1 MYFSTFVL
9 PQDSVFQPSLHWTA
23 MGLWY
28 TIGLALGLGL
38 GFGVIL
44 SGLLGVNAVGAGVAA
59 VVGATA
65 GAAFGF
71 VVIGDLPETV
81 AGGIAG
87 LTGAL
92 SAAAVVRGAMR
103 RGATRMGIAAYV
115 SMIGLFVCLIALI
128 PLVGYVVTVVVPLL
142 AARMRG
148 KQAARY
154 AGLRTLAK

>member
-1 MYFSTFVL
+1 
-9 PQDSVFQPSLHWTA
+9 

-28 TIGLALGLGL
+28 TLGLSLGLGL

-44 SGLLGVNAVGAGVAA
+44 SGLLGVNAVGTGVAA
-59 VVGATA
+59 LVGAAA

-71 VVIGDLPETV
+71 AVIGDLPETV

-87 LTGAL
+87 LIGAL

-115 SMIGLFVCLIALI
+115 SMVGLLVCLLALI
-128 PLVGYVVTVVVPLL
+128 PLVGYIVTVAVPVL